1 VTRVQVQA
9 ILPLGPRVQPE
20 PKTLRFM
27 IRDDFNARYRAPK
40 GGLIG
45 LARVGGDVPPSLLE
59 ERTMLFSPP
68 IIRSY
73 LKELRRSA
81 DLLQ

>member
-1 VTRVQVQA
+1 
-9 ILPLGPRVQPE
+9 
-20 PKTLRFM
+20 M

-40 GGLIG
+40 GLVTE
-45 LARVGGDVPPSLLE
+45 ARVGGDVPPSLLE

-73 LKELRRSA
+73 LKELRQSA